1 MTQHQAQNPGFGFAA
16 QMARADFLTFARWYV
31 QRSHLAQPT
40 MAECVASLSE
50 PETSTPAPAAQMRDA
65 A

>member
-1 MTQHQAQNPGFGFAA
+1 MTDHHAQNPVFGFAA
-16 QMARADFLTFARWYV
+16 QMAQADFLTFARWYV

-40 MAECVASLSE
+40 MAECVASLSA
-50 PETSTPAPAAQMRDA
+50 PETTTPAPAVQMRDA